1 MGAYHTLDLELNR
14 EFTIE
19 KNNWDTVSL
28 ELVQRATD
36 PTQYADVAAGIL
48 FQFVHYEFYFFF
60 CFIEMENSE
69 SIRNG

>member
-28 ELVQRATD
+28 ELVHRATD

-48 FQFVHYEFYFFF
+48 FQFVHHEF
-60 CFIEMENSE
+60 
-69 SIRNG
+69 